1 MLTNNPLPFKPET
14 LCDATTAG
22 NEDKPLY
29 NGSSYSS
36 VDGKS
41 IPSAY

>member
-1 MLTNNPLPFKPET
+1 MLINNPLPFNPET
-14 LCDATTAG
+14 FCDATTARYE
-22 NEDKPLY
+22 NKPLY